1 MGSPCASVVLQPVES
16 RNRPNSVG
24 LSFQGSGSRSVLP
37 NRRIAGRVEH
47 GQHQNLSGFF
57 AVIDAERETLDE
69 GFTNVTVDNRVE
81 VGLLGDSIKDS
92 LNRSHKTRSE
102 SRLSPLVS
110 VGSVIELDARDTPKD
125 EGGAHVPNRARAS
138 DLICSHGTTSVG
150 SAACADKRA
159 SSSFRR
165 ASLMNDGGASDAM
178 LSQIAWTNSMRSSTL
193 S

>member
-37 NRRIAGRVEH
+37 NRRTTRRMEH
-47 GQHQNLSGFF
+47 SDHQNLSGFF
-57 AVIDAERETLDE
+57 AVIDAEWESLDE
-69 GFTNVTVDNRVE
+69 GFTNFAVNDRVE

-92 LNRSHKTRSE
+92 LNRSHKARPE
-102 SRLSPLVS
+102 SRLSPLVP
-110 VGSVIELDARDTPKD
+110 VGSFIELDARDTPKD
-125 EGGAHVPNRARAS
+125 EGGTHAPNRARAL

-150 SAACADKRA
+150 SAACANNRA
-159 SSSFRR
+159 SSSLRW
-165 ASLMNDGGASDAM
+165 ASLTNDGGGSGAM